1 MDDGFFLFLEET
13 DWCRRMWGA
22 GWEVHLEPEQL
33 LALVCFV
40 LGASAI
46 GLATLNHQHCEAD
59 MGAEGGD
66 AHAGHGH

>member
-1 MDDGFFLFLEET
+1 MQHG
-13 DWCRRMWGA
+13 
-22 GWEVHLEPEQL
+22 PEQL